1 MSEAIKDK
9 PQAERQP
16 RYIEAGKID
25 RLIINSP
32 FDEPTQYWH
41 YDPYKVSGE
50 LFERIPGRRPSGY
63 TVATPNSRDFDDPG
77 ITISLTLVNTIR
89 ERVKQWRE
97 DNYPGITGIT
107 KRLLK
112 HWHDPD
118 ESEEERQFFFCQIE
132 AIETLIFLL
141 EAPEAMRAD
150 ITIPS
155 DGGDFKRLCSKL
167 ATGTGKT
174 VVMAM
179 LIAWHVLNKVTYPDD
194 VRFSK
199 NIFVV
204 APGLT
209 VKNRLA
215 VLQPTHAQN
224 FYHYFRIV
232 PNDLNEGLLNG
243 KIIIENWH
251 SMQWESEEQVKKKRS
266 VDKRGALSDEAYVR
280 AVLGD
285 MASARDI
292 LVINDEAH
300 HAWRVP
306 PDTKAKDFSKED
318 LEEATKWIGGLD
330 RIHKTRNILSCH
342 DFTATPFV
350 PGGKKSTNESVFEW
364 VVSDFGLNDAIESG
378 LVKTP
383 RIVVRDDGPLT
394 NKYKPKL
401 YHIYNDKEVKTDL
414 ARGAEEH
421 EDLPTLVTNAYELLV
436 ADWSAT
442 KKDWEKAGVTVPPVM
457 ITVANRTETAARV
470 KYAFDKKRIHAE
482 ELSDPDKTLRI
493 DSKILSEAEA
503 RQEPVT
509 VELPQDDEAEG
520 EERKL
525 SKKKQAE
532 LLRRQVDTVGQLGQL
547 GEQIQNVI
555 SVGMLSEGW
564 DAKTVTHIMGLRA
577 FTSQL
582 LCEQVVGR
590 GLRRMSYELNDK
602 GMFDP
607 EYVNIFGVPFS
618 FLPQE
623 TSAEGS
629 TTKTATAK
637 REVRPLADRT
647 QFEISYPNIIRI
659 NHRYAPKLE
668 FDLEKIDTLVLEAFG
683 TITHAYMAAVIGGKP
698 NLQQIMSIDLENFA
712 QKYRLQTI
720 IFSAVARLVPAIKQN
735 YQGSESALLPQLM
748 YLTEKFINSD
758 KIQIN
763 PPLFNDDEARKRI
776 IISLHMDKVVQHLA
790 NSLNKSNPEDALEIV
805 FDKAQPI
812 RTTGDMFPWATSKP
826 CWPTRKSHINLC
838 VFDSTW
844 EASESSFLDQP
855 KYDHL
860 VQAWVKNDHLGFE
873 ILYAFGGTT
882 HKYRPDF
889 LVRLSNASMLILETK
904 GQDSPKEKTKRD
916 YMKDWVRAVNS
927 HGGFGT
933 WHYEVSFNPADV
945 VGTLNRLVKV

>member
-1 MSEAIKDK
+1 MADTQEK
-9 PQAERQP
+9 QP
-16 RYIEAGKID
+16 RYIETGKID
-25 RLIINSP
+25 KLIINSP
-32 FDEPTQYWH
+32 FEEPKQFWY
-41 YDPYKVSGE
+41 YDTYNVKGS
-50 LFERIPGRRPSGY
+50 LFERIQGRRPSGY
-63 TVATPNSRDFDDPG
+63 TIATPNSRDFDDPG
-77 ITISLTLVNTIR
+77 ITIELTLVNTIR
-89 ERVKQWRE
+89 ERVKQWRKE
-97 DNYPGITGIT
+97 GYPGVTGIT
-107 KRLLK
+107 KRLLN
-112 HWHDPD
+112 HWQDPNESD
-118 ESEEERQFFFCQIE
+118 EGMRFFFCQLE
-132 AIETLIFLL
+132 AIETLVFLL
-141 EAPEAMRAD
+141 EAPLAMRED
-150 ITIPS
+150 ISVPS
-155 DGGDFKRLCSKL
+155 DGGDFSRVCSKL

-179 LIAWHVLNKVTYPDD
+179 LIAWHTLNKLTYPDD
-194 VRFSK
+194 ARFSK
-199 NIFVV
+199 NVFVV

-215 VLQPTHAQN
+215 VLQPSNPKN
-224 FYHYFRIV
+224 FYRQFRVV
-232 PNDLNEGLLNG
+232 PSDLFEGLHQGN
-243 KIIIENWH
+243 IIIENWH
-251 SMQWESEEQVKKKRS
+251 SLQWESEEQVKKKRS

-285 MASARDI
+285 MASNRDI

-306 PDTKAKDFSKED
+306 PDSKASDFGKED
-318 LEEATKWIGGLD
+318 KEGVEEARKWVQGLD
-330 RIHKTRNILSCH
+330 RIHTTRGILRCH
-342 DFTATPFV
+342 DFTATPFS
-350 PGGKKSTNESVFEW
+350 PGGKKDANERVFGW

-383 RIVVRDDGPLT
+383 RIVVRDDSQMAK
-394 NKYKPKL
+394 NYKPRL
-401 YHIYNDKEVKTDL
+401 YHIYKDPEVKPDL
-414 ARGAEEH
+414 TRMAEEH
-421 EDLPTLVTNAYELLV
+421 ELLPQLVTNAYELLA
-436 ADWSAT
+436 ADWSLT
-442 KKDWEKAGVTVPPVM
+442 KKNWEKEGVKVPPVM
-457 ITVANRTETAARV
+457 ITVANNVATSARV
-470 KYAFDKKRIHAE
+470 KYAFDKKHIRAE

-493 DSKILSEAEA
+493 DSRILNEAEA
-503 RQEPVT
+503 QQEVVR
-509 VELPQDDEAEG
+509 VEVAPGEDAEG

-525 SKKKQAE
+525 SKKEQAE
-532 LLRRQVDTVGQLGQL
+532 LLRQQIDTVGQVGQP

-590 GLRRMSYELNDK
+590 GLRRMGYELNK
-602 GMFDP
+602 QGMFDP

-623 TSAEGS
+623 STGDSS
-629 TTKTATAK
+629 TTRTATPK
-637 REVRPLADRT
+637 REVRPLDDRAMY
-647 QFEISYPNIIRI
+647 ELSYPNIIRI
-659 NHRYAPKLE
+659 NHRYAPKLD
-668 FDLEKIDTLVLEAFG
+668 FDLNKVDTLVLEAFD
-683 TITHAYMAAVIGGKP
+683 TITQAEMAAIIGGKP
-698 NLQQIMSIDLENFA
+698 NRQQIMSIDLENFA
-712 QKYRLQTI
+712 QEYRLQKI
-720 IFSAVARLVPAIKQN
+720 IFSAVSRLVPTIKQS
-735 YQGSESALLPQLM
+735 YQGNDRQLLPQLM
-748 YLTEKFINSD
+748 RLTEKFILSD
-758 KIQIN
+758 KIEIN

-776 IISLHMDKVVQHLA
+776 IITLHMDKVVQHLA
-790 NSLNKSNPEDALEIV
+790 NSINKLNPDEALDIV

-812 RTTGDMFPWATSKP
+812 RSTGDMVPWATSKP

-889 LVRLSNASMLILETK
+889 LVRLSNGYMLILETK

-916 YMKDWVRAVNS
+916 YIEDWVRAVNS
-927 HGGFGT
+927 HGGFGI